1 MISQRRRS
9 TNVSLDREIA
19 QDFNE
24 FFDELCTDSDY
35 VEPALLEIG
44 PEVEVPEISERYVWN
59 TLSSLKETAT
69 SPDQIPYWVWKDQ
82 AEIFTPII
90 TRLWNLS
97 LATHQWPMPN
107 VDVPVERGDFRGINV
122 TPVIARALEKAVY
135 KIHAQRP
142 VEEQLLDSQFVYR
155 EGGSCTDA
163 LLLIQNKICKFLD
176 DPKCKAVR
184 MFAMD
189 FSKAFDSVSHK
200 LLAEKLKSLPLNPYI
215 INWQISF
222 VRDRKELFSA
232 VPFVIGKQ

>member
-1 MISQRRRS
+1 M
-9 TNVSLDREIA
+9 
-19 QDFNE
+19 
-24 FFDELCTDSDY
+24 
-35 VEPALLEIG
+35 
-44 PEVEVPEISERYVWN
+44 
-59 TLSSLKETAT
+59 
-69 SPDQIPYWVWKDQ
+69 
-82 AEIFTPII
+82 
-90 TRLWNLS
+90 
-97 LATHQWPMPN
+97 
-107 VDVPVERGDFRGINV
+107 
-122 TPVIARALEKAVY
+122 Y

-142 VEEQLLDSQFVYR
+142 IEELLLDSQFAYR

-163 LLLIQNKICKFLD
+163 LLHIQNKICKFLD

-222 VRDRKELFSA
+222 VRDKKELFSA